1 MTRQGIVAV
10 FGPLV
15 LCGCATNALRVETTR
30 SFVDTS
36 TATVAS
42 AKAYLGDVAQRRRA
56 ANAALIAA
64 EPSCQ
69 PYRDAV
75 TNRYVVYVRK
85 AAVARGRP
93 DSFCVPSRE
102 RPSDANSF
110 PLELDPISRQ
120 LLKPRLAVLA
130 ATADYASALAK
141 VLDGKSPDLDEE
153 LGGIAGK
160 LDDVGVIAGVA
171 GVRVPS
177 AASALGSK
185 EGTALVAALQMVADL
200 AHERRQVADIRRIAL
215 QSGDAV
221 DAGLESILA
230 DMRDF
235 AEADHDSVA
244 RAERANVLVY
254 RRQTDLRDFEQRRA
268 VALALANVEEDFA
281 ASAASARQAEA
292 AVLVLIEA
300 HRDLRA
306 VLQPDPTLT
315 AAQKKRVAE
324 ITRQRIWRA
333 LDLISGA
340 VSALAGA

>member
-1 MTRQGIVAV
+1 M
-10 FGPLV
+10 
-15 LCGCATNALRVETTR
+15 
-30 SFVDTS
+30 
-36 TATVAS
+36 
-42 AKAYLGDVAQRRRA
+42 
-56 ANAALIAA
+56 
-64 EPSCQ
+64 
-69 PYRDAV
+69 
-75 TNRYVVYVRK
+75 
-85 AAVARGRP
+85 
-93 DSFCVPSRE
+93 
-102 RPSDANSF
+102 
-110 PLELDPISRQ
+110 
-120 LLKPRLAVLA
+120 LKPRLAVLA